1 MHNVAAANP
10 SVVAKL
16 DATLHGSIDYP
27 AVMREYE
34 AQGEQTR
41 HSLPIRI
48 LHLLVLALFLLTVTS
63 SPLFPP
69 SAPVQPVLPPEYR
82 LALCMAVNLPM

>member
-16 DATLHGSIDYP
+16 DATLRGSIDYP

-41 HSLPIRI
+41 HSLPTT
-48 LHLLVLALFLLTVTS
+48 LLLALFLLLLLWS
-63 SPLFPP
+63 SSFG
-69 SAPVQPVLPPEYR
+69 AIE
-82 LALCMAVNLPM
+82 C